1 MAFHLEVSG
10 SLNRARL
17 FSLDEAGLSR
27 VLGPWAQGQPVE
39 IGEREWDPA
48 ESELT
53 VLDGPVLDARDLAMG
68 QGWSN
73 AAKVSRD
80 VSREVLERAR
90 ADASQ
95 PYAVAVMADEHETHS
110 AIESVLHGLGLRAI
124 DWSAARAGILDPEA
138 SAYAAGAVA
147 AVVAVAGPPTA
158 PTFEGGVGV
167 GAFRGPGV
175 RLQVGAGLRPV
186 A

>member
-1 MAFHLEVSG
+1 MAFHLEVSR

-17 FSLDEAGLSR
+17 FNLDEAGLSR

-53 VLDGPVLDARDLAMG
+53 VLDGPVLDAPDLAMG

-90 ADASQ
+90 ADAWQ
-95 PYAVAVMADEHETHS
+95 PYAVAVMAEEDETDS
-110 AIESVLHGLGLRAI
+110 ASESVGHVLGLPRTER
-124 DWSAARAGILDPEA
+124 WAARA
-138 SAYAAGAVA
+138 
-147 AVVAVAGPPTA
+147 
-158 PTFEGGVGV
+158 
-167 GAFRGPGV
+167 
-175 RLQVGAGLRPV
+175 
-186 A
+186 